1 MYCMKLFVSH
11 LLWNVCE
18 GVSSHPNVSFQ
29 LFFIVMCR
37 VIISHFHHRSQLFS
51 AKTST
56 WDKFQTGTAFE
67 WFPIE
72 YSKSDLL
79 FTFVLEEKLIKCFC
93 LKFRF
98 VEPPVL
104 DMAAVVED
112 SSTRTPLIF
121 VLSPGV
127 VSLFVKVK
135 TFFHGFLVTCSH
147 CCSKR
152 W

>member
-1 MYCMKLFVSH
+1 MSRNNFALPSQVPVVFGQN
-11 LLWNVCE
+11 LNV
-18 GVSSHPNVSFQ
+18 GQ
-29 LFFIVMCR
+29 I
-37 VIISHFHHRSQLFS
+37 
-51 AKTST
+51 
-56 WDKFQTGTAFE
+56 
-67 WFPIE
+67 
-72 YSKSDLL
+72 SDLL
-79 FTFVLEEKLIKCFC
+79 YTFVLEEKLIKWFC